1 MVAVTRTRTCAVSP
15 PSSSRGAKRTSQE
28 AANAKALASGS
39 KGGGSAGSGKRQ
51 KLDGGAD
58 GVGGAG
64 GGKVKGE
71 RGLTEAE
78 LASTLIGLSHSG
90 NYGGADRS
98 ASAASSSNGASAA
111 DGHAPTSQEALLLH
125 KKHRRL
131 IKNRESAQL
140 SRMRKK
146 NHLESLEA
154 QVQVLE
160 QERAAL
166 QARMRQLTEE
176 NERLKMGGGAANV
189 LDLLAEAPKD
199 VGDRMESPP
208 LSATSPLTLED
219 SATWAVTPTKSV
231 GLVQPAAATITHDV
245 SNTKSA
251 QLAAASS
258 NHDVTKDK
266 AKAAHHHATYAPAAE
281 RSAARKENA
290 RVKCVCCVR
299 VGGVC

>member
-1 MVAVTRTRTCAVSP
+1 
-15 PSSSRGAKRTSQE
+15 
-28 AANAKALASGS
+28 
-39 KGGGSAGSGKRQ
+39 
-51 KLDGGAD
+51 
-58 GVGGAG
+58 
-64 GGKVKGE
+64 
-71 RGLTEAE
+71 
-78 LASTLIGLSHSG
+78 
-90 NYGGADRS
+90 
-98 ASAASSSNGASAA
+98 
-111 DGHAPTSQEALLLH
+111 
-125 KKHRRL
+125 
-131 IKNRESAQL
+131 
-140 SRMRKK
+140 
-146 NHLESLEA
+146 
-154 QVQVLE
+154 
-160 QERAAL
+160 
-166 QARMRQLTEE
+166 MRQLTEE

-290 RVKCVCCVR
+290 RHAGQAGQAGQASASGVTSGTKQGISAGGAASVGNLAGGGATKGKLLPVR
-299 VGGVC
+299 ATRGLAPAR